1 MYKDL
6 ANKTVIVTGGSSGIG
21 LETVRRFV
29 NEECNVYNFDITPPP
44 EKIGNY
50 IRCDISSEADLIKA
64 IKEVSSSEESI
75 DVVVSNAG
83 IEHYY
88 FEHDC
93 PTDEWERQVN
103 VDLKGAFL
111 VTKHLIPHLLKG
123 KKNPSISYTASVQSF
138 MVQRKDTA
146 YVTSKHG
153 LIGLMRS
160 VAVNYAPEIRS
171 NAVCPGPIVTPLQIR
186 EATEEV
192 GNDPKKI
199 QDKLD
204 EWGRMTP
211 MKRQGQPEEV
221 ANVFAF
227 LASDQASY
235 ITGSS
240 ILVDG
245 GMSVYIPESVPEK

>member
-1 MYKDL
+1 MNLYSELEGKV
-6 ANKTVIVTGGSSGIG
+6 VIVTGGSSGIG
-21 LETVRRFV
+21 LETVRRF
-29 NEECNVYNFDITPPP
+29 EKEGSKTYNFDRAEP
-44 EKIGNY
+44 KDGSGKY
-50 IRCDISSEADLIKA
+50 INCD
-64 IKEVSSSEESI
+64 VSSEESVKSAISEVYSNEGSI
-75 DVVVSNAG
+75 DVLISNAG

-93 PTDEWERQVN
+93 PIEEWDRQIG
-103 VDLKGAFL
+103 VDLKGPFL
-111 VTKHLIPHLLKG
+111 VTKYAIPYLKKSRG
-123 KKNPSISYTASVQSF
+123 ASIGYTASVQSL

-146 YVTSKHG
+146 YVTAKHG
-153 LIGLMRS
+153 LLGLMRS
-160 VAVNYAPEIRS
+160 VAVNYAPDIRS

-186 EATEEV
+186 EASEEV

-199 QDKLD
+199 EEKLK
-204 EWGRMTP
+204 EWGMMTP
-211 MKRQGQPEEV
+211 MKRQGKPEEV

-245 GMSVYIPESVPEK
+245 GMSVFIQESVPE